1 MKKRIYVLAVV
12 TLVMAIC
19 FAVGV
24 SAKIY
29 GGTQD
34 GVSWSLDLNDR
45 TMTVSAQGQMPD
57 YLNYANTPWKE
68 YILLAN
74 TLVIDE
80 SVTNIGACA
89 FEYGANIKEVK
100 ILGDVTEIG
109 SEAFFGCSS
118 LETINLP
125 DSLIRIGHNAFADCE
140 NLENV
145 VFPNNLSEIDIYAFS
160 GCKVLTEI
168 DLSQTKIA
176 KISEGTFSGCQSLIS
191 VKVPEGVTAVENGA
205 FYECASLSQVNYPES
220 LEIIGERAFFEC
232 VEFESKEFLSN
243 PSVSTDAFYNTK
255 VQFEII
261 FKDDDG
267 KTLDTLSVYAG
278 NVPALSEN
286 PSKEQTAEY
295 TYTFTGWDKQIVPA
309 FENATYTA
317 NFAKTKRTYKVTW
330 IVDGQSY
337 VDTYEYGL
345 DPVFTYGSGA
355 DITKPE
361 KEGCTFAGW
370 DITVSAVTKDIT
382 YTAQFLGDGKVY
394 TVSFYD
400 EQGRTLLGICTVES
414 GGTATTSIVP
424 EKQSDNPSE
433 KYVFKGWSRDITNV
447 TRNLSVKAVFE
458 KQTVVVPGDINGDTD
473 VTIKDAIMLSQY
485 LADTITF
492 SDVQKIAANVFKD
505 DDKDGSDNI
514 NIKDAIL
521 LSQYLADMD
530 VTLG

>member
-1 MKKRIYVLAVV
+1 MKKRVWAYVIVTMVIVLCLA
-12 TLVMAIC
+12 TCA
-19 FAVGV
+19 

-34 GVSWSLDLNDR
+34 GISWSLDLNDR

-57 YLNYANTPWKE
+57 YLNYTDTPWKE

-74 TLVIDE
+74 TLVIDDT
-80 SVTNIGACA
+80 VTNIGACA

-118 LETINLP
+118 LEKINLP
-125 DSLIRIGHNAFADCE
+125 NSLLKIGHNAFADCE

-145 VFPNNLSEIDIYAFS
+145 VFPNNLSEIDVYAFS
-160 GCKVLTEI
+160 GCKALTEI
-168 DLSQTKIA
+168 DLSGTKIT

-191 VKVPEGVTAVENGA
+191 VKVHDGVTAFENGA
-205 FYECASLSQVNYPES
+205 FYECVSLTQVNYPQS

-232 VEFESKEFLSN
+232 VEFENKDFLSN

-255 VQFEII
+255 VKYEVT
-261 FKDDDG
+261 FKDDEG
-267 KTLDTLSVYAG
+267 KTLDTVSVYAG
-278 NVPALSEN
+278 STPKFDGQVL
-286 PSKEQTAEY
+286 KEQTAEY
-295 TYTFTGWDKQIVPA
+295 TYTFTGWDKEFVPC
-309 FENATYTA
+309 FEDTVYSAS
-317 NFAKTKRTYKVTW
+317 FAKTKRTYKITW

-337 VDTYEYGL
+337 TDAYEYGL
-345 DPVFTYGSGA
+345 DPVFMYGSGA

-370 DITVSAVTKDIT
+370 DITVGVVTKDAT

-400 EQGRTLLGICTVES
+400 EEGKTLLGICTVES
-414 GGTATTSIVP
+414 GGAAVTSIVP

-458 KQTVVVPGDINGDTD
+458 KQTVTIPGDINADTT
-473 VTIKDAIMLSQY
+473 VNIKDAIMLSQF
-485 LADTITF
+485 LADTVEFTDI
-492 SDVQKIAANVFKD
+492 QKIAANVFKG